1 MSFGLV
7 CHPQAS
13 DAVYGMVLLCFSQ
26 NAKRNRLDFCKM
38 RGRSLI
44 NPAPTVVFQMAWFKQ
59 EKDRTPLMP
68 KWNQQTETN
77 MSNKALGIALVA
89 IGIVLVVFGI
99 HAADSIGSDFSRFF
113 TGNPTDKSMWLL
125 LGGVTSLVLGC
136 VLTLRPAR

>member
-1 MSFGLV
+1 
-7 CHPQAS
+7 
-13 DAVYGMVLLCFSQ
+13 
-26 NAKRNRLDFCKM
+26 
-38 RGRSLI
+38 
-44 NPAPTVVFQMAWFKQ
+44 
-59 EKDRTPLMP
+59 
-68 KWNQQTETN
+68 